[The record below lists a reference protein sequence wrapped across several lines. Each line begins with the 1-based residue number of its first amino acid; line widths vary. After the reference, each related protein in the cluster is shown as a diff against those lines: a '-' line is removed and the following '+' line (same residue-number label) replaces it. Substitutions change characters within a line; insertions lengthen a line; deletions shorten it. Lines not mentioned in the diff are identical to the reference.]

1 VDVLVAGLAR
11 ITRAA
16 TSSGA
21 SLGGRLEDSHMTVSK
36 WSLPKL
42 LMVAVAW
49 VVGFPLLLL
58 VALVLGVGN
67 VGFTIPSLVVLL
79 VVWWGPVGWLVARWR
94 RGRGNRVVGGAA

>member
-1 VDVLVAGLAR
+1 
-11 ITRAA
+11 
-16 TSSGA
+16 
-21 SLGGRLEDSHMTVSK
+21 MTVPK